1 MTDTICDNIKTIT
14 KEKELRLGSV
24 ERSAGVS
31 EGYLSRCKS
40 GKCQLTVDVAR
51 KFAEVL
57 LVPFD
62 DLIRDRK
69 KRAAEKPTDS
79 TELHQVSSRPKSEQY
94 VCISCGEFCYY
105 PHCKNGIQYRFCPN
119 CGKVVRGYA

>member
-1 MTDTICDNIKTIT
+1 MTDTICDNIKAIT
-14 KEKELRLGSV
+14 KEKGLHLGSV
-24 ERSAGVS
+24 ERAAGVS

-69 KRAAEKPTDS
+69 KGWIKKEPHRS
-79 TELHQVSSRPKSEQY
+79 KSEVY
-94 VCISCGEFCYY
+94 ICPYCGDSCYC
-105 PHCKNGIQYRFCPN
+105 HGIECSYRFCPN
-119 CGKVVRGYA
+119 CGKKVRCVV